1 MARYKIFK
9 TTSENP
15 DRKKILG
22 GVNFRRKNN
31 YSKQDARKKGG
42 GFYR

>member
-1 MARYKIFK
+1 MVRYKIFK

-22 GVNFRRKNN
+22 GLIL
-31 YSKQDARKKGG
+31 DARIIIQSRTQEKKGG